1 MVLQTGTCLSLSLR
15 LMKAAAGF
23 PSSDGTRQQLH
34 EVSQGGSE
42 GGGCER
48 GREGGR
54 ERVPCLT
61 LTPLL
66 SFLRLSLCWCQETWQ
81 KRHSYVETVVW
92 LISQASKKKELHS
105 ANYSDAISHLFQ
117 TALDLCM
124 QGVHW

>member
-1 MVLQTGTCLSLSLR
+1 M
-15 LMKAAAGF
+15 
-23 PSSDGTRQQLH
+23 
-34 EVSQGGSE
+34 
-42 GGGCER
+42 
-48 GREGGR
+48 REGGR
-54 ERVPCLT
+54 EGGSVYLA
-61 LTPLL
+61 LL
-66 SFLRLSLCWCQETWQ
+66 SLLFFLSSVSHSAGQETWQ